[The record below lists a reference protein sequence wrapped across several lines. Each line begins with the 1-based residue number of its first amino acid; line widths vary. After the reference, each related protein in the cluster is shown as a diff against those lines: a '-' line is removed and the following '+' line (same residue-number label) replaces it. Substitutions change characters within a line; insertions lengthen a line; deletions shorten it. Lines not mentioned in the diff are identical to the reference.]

1 LAYGAHYATGHCQV
15 TCPQLSLFADQ
26 FDYRIEVEGIADQ
39 EAILIPPMLL
49 QPFAGQKEK
58 GQLNIK
64 IKKNHKA
71 LHCVIEDNGRGFQ
84 DGGDNY
90 PKRPLS
96 TIINKE
102 RLEILGRQTK
112 TDAHIN
118 IIDKKA
124 TTGESSLSVER
135 HQNFELYQNK
145 KSYIFRGCNFLSL
158 SVGKP
163 SGLTYLT

>member
-124 TTGESSLSVER
+124 TTGEVGVRVE
-135 HQNFELYQNK
+135 LVLPYQ
-145 KSYIFRGCNFLSL
+145 
-158 SVGKP
+158 
-163 SGLTYLT
+163 